1 MKFSLKNKIIT
12 TLIISLILSIFLIFA
27 NLLTKSFLFR
37 NLTTQ
42 EQKIFI
48 KKTFLPWK
56 ASKEK
61 KEKKFYLQKLKNE
74 LNFKKS
80 LDEIIFKEKL
90 KINLSKNLFLD
101 KYTYLKGFETGI
113 DNTFPGSGYLDFFND
128 NLVVTSS
135 RGVLGYSPL
144 DKNTLNFKQIEN
156 NINIDIC
163 VETP

>member
-1 MKFSLKNKIIT
+1 MIYVIVIII
-12 TLIISLILSIFLIFA
+12 LIVS
-27 NLLTKSFLFR
+27 NLLTKSFYLR
-37 NLTTQ
+37 NVTTQ

-61 KEKKFYLQKLKNE
+61 KEKKFYLQKLTNE

-90 KINLSKNLFLD
+90 KINLDNNLFLE

-113 DNTFPGSGYLDFFND
+113 DNTFPGSGYLDFFNKFIF
-128 NLVVTSS
+128 VIMPPISS
-135 RGVLGYSPL
+135 S
-144 DKNTLNFKQIEN
+144 
-156 NINIDIC
+156 
-163 VETP
+163 